1 MNLVGVSKTTH
12 ATHDAE
18 YVVVDS
24 VDSYLSSRGA
34 LNGGV
39 RENKLKGRVV
49 NAREIAG
56 ARRLVFFR
64 AESERV
70 EIDAGVGGAGV
81 VLEWL
86 NEVEV
91 GALTL
96 REAVLSVKLEL
107 SGDDRV
113 LSPAVHVEG
122 GFGENEGA
130 RVGYKRATIR
140 LGGGSRLKS
149 RTTESIT
156 GFSKGGGA

>member
-64 AESERV
+64 AEGERV
-70 EIDAGVGGAGV
+70 EIDAGGWGTGV
-81 VLEWL
+81 VLERL
-86 NEVEV
+86 DEVEV
-91 GALTL
+91 G
-96 REAVLSVKLEL
+96 
-107 SGDDRV
+107 
-113 LSPAVHVEG
+113 
-122 GFGENEGA
+122 
-130 RVGYKRATIR
+130 TIFA
-140 LGGGSRLKS
+140 SRN
-149 RTTESIT
+149 SI
-156 GFSKGGGA
+156 FYV

>member
-107 SGDDRV
+107 SGDNRV

-130 RVGYKRATIR
+130 RVGYKRTSLYLVA
-140 LGGGSRLKS
+140 LRLKS
-149 RTTESIT
+149 RSESIF
-156 GFSKGGGA
+156 G